1 MNAQLSRLIQAV
13 DDADSSDLL
22 LDAVE
27 NLAEAQEPEA
37 IPTLIETLSFNNP
50 GAAVAAVEGL
60 ILLETAAV
68 KPLMELLD
76 QNNYTARSWAVR
88 ALAGIGDPRGFYTL
102 LDAATTDFALSVRRA
117 AARGLGLIQWRWFPD
132 ALREIAQ
139 QQALEALTHAA
150 QQDEEWV
157 VRYAAI
163 VGLQAL
169 ALSLED
175 TLRSQIEQTLADIRQ
190 VDTIPTVQARAHWAQ
205 RQILARLHPFPQHA
219 CQTDSPSPLIA
230 SDWQIIRQ
238 QLHQLLQ
245 TA

>member
-13 DDADSSDLL
+13 NDADSSDLL

-27 NLAEAQEPEA
+27 NLADAQAPEA

-60 ILLETAAV
+60 ILLDTASV
-68 KPLMELLD
+68 QPLMKLLD
-76 QNNYTARSWAVR
+76 LNNYTARAWAIR

-117 AARGLGLIQWRWFPD
+117 AARGLGLMQWQWFPE
-132 ALREIAQ
+132 ALLAMAQ
-139 QQALEALTHAA
+139 QQALAALLKTAA
-150 QQDEEWV
+150 HDEEWV

-169 ALSLED
+169 ALALD
-175 TLRSQIEQTLADIRQ
+175 AQMRSQIDTTLAHIRKT
-190 VDTIPTVQARAHWAQ
+190 DTSPTVQARAHWAQ
-205 RQILARLHPFPQHA
+205 QQLVTRVHPFPDHA
-219 CQTDSPSPLIA
+219 CQRESPSPLTEH
-230 SDWQIIRQ
+230 DWQTIHQ
-238 QLHQLLQ
+238 QLQQL
-245 TA
+245 THPA